1 MAKPMEAKKLML
13 SLVSNCCRNDIC
25 LARENKQKKKRDAR
39 RLEKAPLSGRR
50 LRCAIF
56 LQLEANQLV

>member
-25 LARENKQKKKRDAR
+25 LAREKKQKRHLKVREGTSEWK
-39 RLEKAPLSGRR
+39 
-50 LRCAIF
+50 
-56 LQLEANQLV
+56 EAEVRHFFTVGGESAGA